1 LAIDK
6 IAVFEK
12 SGTSADIQSAPHS
25 SQNGN
30 NASPIRS
37 AEYANS
43 RMVHK
48 VSMRM
53 KYQQY
58 GGATTEYLMETINL
72 YTRVASDYELNATQK
87 LKYFHNEF
95 KSEALRYYD
104 SVVAPSTTIF
114 AEAMNMMVDHFNS
127 RTRQNKA
134 KELMKQLHINSIRVR
149 ERMTTKEALEYI
161 RENFSVLAPQ
171 CTKDY
176 GTDTHRADALAQAV
190 RGEQWALETLKVHEA
205 EPFSYQTLY
214 QRLESA
220 FVFSSS
226 YFDNSHLTD
235 NVAYTAAQARP
246 FRGPQSVSR
255 LPSYKKDLYGTPRG
269 RAGAVCT
276 KTPGQ
281 RAC

>member
-1 LAIDK
+1 VLSVPKRTPRILLKTDEYPECVETTPR
-6 IAVFEK
+6 VF
-12 SGTSADIQSAPHS
+12 GPVT
-25 SQNGN
+25 
-30 NASPIRS
+30 
-37 AEYANS
+37 
-43 RMVHK
+43 
-48 VSMRM
+48 
-53 KYQQY
+53 
-58 GGATTEYLMETINL
+58 
-72 YTRVASDYELNATQK
+72 LNATQK
-87 LKYFHNEF
+87 LKYFRNEF

-161 RENFSVLAPQ
+161 REKFSVLAPQ